1 MSELLQ
7 TPFGAD
13 ATADEILT
21 DVDLTGKRYAIT
33 GGASGIGAQ
42 TTLALARKGAEV
54 TIGVRD
60 PGAARTWLASVGAV
74 AGRIDVAHLDLADL
88 NSVERFTS
96 GWSGALDGLIGNAG
110 IMALPRRQLSAAGW
124 ELQLATNYLGH
135 FKAAQG
141 LFGPLARAGGRIVL
155 VSSAAHLRAG
165 VDFTDPQYERRG
177 YDRWN
182 AYSQSKTAD
191 VLLAVGLA
199 RRWNA
204 DGITANALMP
214 GWITTRLQRHLDDET
229 LRAMGAMD
237 EEGNRIDQ
245 PYFKST
251 AQGAATS
258 VLLAASPL
266 TAHVTGTYFED
277 NQEAPVV
284 ETGEGHATGVARHAV
299 DPGNA
304 DRLWELGTSALGR

>member
-7 TPFGAD
+7 TPFGAS
-13 ATADEILT
+13 ATADDVLT
-21 DVDLTGKRYAIT
+21 DVDLAGKRFVVT

-42 TTLALARKGAEV
+42 TTLALARRGGEV

-60 PGAARTWLASVGAV
+60 PGAARTWLASVGPV
-74 AGRIDVAHLDLADL
+74 AGQIDVAYLDLADL
-88 NSVERFTS
+88 NSVEQFTA

-110 IMALPRRQLSAAGW
+110 IMALPRRQVSGAGW
-124 ELQLATNYLGH
+124 EMQLATNYLGH
-135 FKAAQG
+135 FKTALG
-141 LFGPLARAGGRIVL
+141 LHVPLARAGGRVVL

-165 VDFTDPQYERRG
+165 VDFTDPQYERRD

-182 AYSQSKTAD
+182 AYSQSKSAD
-191 VLLAVGLA
+191 VLLAVGIS
-199 RRWNA
+199 RRWDG

-214 GWITTRLQRHLDDET
+214 GWITTRLQRHLDDDT

-237 EEGNRIDQ
+237 DEGNRIDQ
-245 PYFKST
+245 SYFKST

-266 TAHVTGTYFED
+266 TADVTGKYFED

-284 ETGEGHATGVARHAV
+284 ETGEGHATGVARHAI
-299 DPGNA
+299 DPANA
-304 DRLWELGTSALGR
+304 DRLWELGASALAR